1 VSKAQIDAFFLYCGI
16 LRKITKKHKMKTRK
30 QKCSVKRELKE
41 IQETNSQ
48 KRTHKMFVSKTKRR
62 VMMKLVFASDSF
74 KGTVSSEQTVELLT
88 KAAHEVF
95 GPCETV
101 GVPVADGG
109 EGTTDAVILARK
121 GKKVFATVHG
131 PLMEEVS
138 AYYGKLSEKEAVLE
152 MAQASG
158 LPMVPEELR
167 NPLNTTTYG
176 TGELVMAALD
186 AGFTDISIAIGG
198 SATNDGGMGFAS
210 ALGIRFMDVDGNVL
224 EGKGSELEKVAHI
237 DVSGLSEKAKKA
249 HFTVMC
255 DVTNPLCGK
264 DGATYTFGKQKGGTP
279 EILDRLEKGMS
290 NYRDVIIKEFGVNPD
305 DTPGTGAAG
314 GLGAALKIFLQAEMK
329 SGIETVLDLINFD
342 KLITGADLIVT
353 GEGRTDWQ
361 SCFGKVMQGVGD
373 RAKKYDIPVTALC
386 GGLGKGYDQIY
397 EHGIDSIMTTV
408 DGPMPL
414 SEALDRAEEL
424 YYKGAVRMF
433 RMVNA
438 GIKLHAN

>member
-1 VSKAQIDAFFLYCGI
+1 
-16 LRKITKKHKMKTRK
+16 
-30 QKCSVKRELKE
+30 
-41 IQETNSQ
+41 
-48 KRTHKMFVSKTKRR
+48 
-62 VMMKLVFASDSF
+62 MKLLFASDSF
-74 KGTVSSEQTVELLT
+74 KGTVTSEQTVELLT

-109 EGTTDAVILARK
+109 EGTTDAVVLARK
-121 GKKVFATVHG
+121 GQKVYTRVHG

-138 AYYGKLSEKEAVLE
+138 AYYGRLSGTEAVLE

-176 TGELVMAALD
+176 TGELVKAALD
-186 AGFTDISIAIGG
+186 AGYTDISIAIGG

-210 ALGIRFMDVDGNVL
+210 ALGVHFLDSEGNVL
-224 EGKGSELEKVAHI
+224 EGKGSKLEKVAHI
-237 DVSGLSEKAKKA
+237 DISGLDEKVRNA

-279 EILDRLEKGMS
+279 EILDRLEKGMC
-290 NYRDVIIKEFGVNPD
+290 NYRDVIIREFGINPD

-314 GLGAALKIFLQAEMK
+314 GLGAALKIFLNAEMK
-329 SGIETVLDLINFD
+329 SGIETVLDLIDFD
-342 KLITGADLIVT
+342 RLLENVDLVVT

-373 RAKKYDIPVTALC
+373 RAKRHSIPVTALC
-386 GGLGKGYDQIY
+386 GGLGKGYEQIY

-408 DGPMPL
+408 DGPMAL
-414 SEALDRAEEL
+414 SEALENAEEL

-433 RMVNA
+433 RMVRA
-438 GIKLHAN
+438 GMKL